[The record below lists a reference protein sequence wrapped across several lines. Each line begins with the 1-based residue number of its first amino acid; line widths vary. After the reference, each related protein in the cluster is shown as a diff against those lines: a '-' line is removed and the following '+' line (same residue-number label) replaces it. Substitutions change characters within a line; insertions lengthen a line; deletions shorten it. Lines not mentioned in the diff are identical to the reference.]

1 MFTGIDI
8 VPETV
13 PLDLEVN
20 LLTGGLRISL
30 SILVFATVVGSLPG
44 QQAERSNGTSEA
56 GPSPQ
61 VTTIQLGD
69 SLVALTKVWKF
80 RVGDSPIDPV
90 TLGPLWAEP
99 KFDDSNWEDVDL
111 TPKAGAVDPVS
122 GLSEFVPGWTAKG
135 HPHYWGYAWYRIR
148 VRVEARPG
156 VKLALAGPSNV
167 DDVYQAFDNGT
178 VVGSFGDFSRK
189 FPTIYYTQPVM
200 FMLPDHPG
208 SAGNERLI
216 AFRVWMEPNT
226 LFQGDDVGGFHIA
239 PVLGEA
245 SAVTAKHEMRWLEL
259 IRSYSLSPIQ
269 AVMYGLLGI
278 VACSLIL
285 FDREDRV
292 YLWIGVQL
300 LVSSLQYT
308 ATSIGSWTQWIGAMP
323 LTILQQ
329 VFIIPMV
336 YAGWVMT
343 WRLWFRL
350 RKPTWLPKALVV
362 LVVLLMVSNALG
374 SNIFFTWVSQPVS
387 TAFNW
392 LSIAVRL
399 ILAGLMLGNVFQGI
413 RLEGLD
419 GWLVLPAV
427 VLAGISGFSTELRL
441 LHVQTSFFLFG
452 SSVTAFQMSNLLLVA
467 ALSVLL
473 LRRLVV
479 SVRTQR
485 LMAQD
490 VKQAQEVQQVILP
503 EARSRLPGLIVESE
517 YRPAREVGG
526 DFFQIIPNPAD
537 GSLLIV
543 AGDVTGKGLKAGM
556 LVALLVG
563 AIRST
568 AELNADP
575 EFLLRALNRRLQG
588 RGDAHA
594 TCLALRIEAS
604 GEAKLANAGHMPPY
618 LNGQTIGIDG
628 SLPLGMVD
636 IPELSIMRVAL
647 KEGDRLVLISDGI
660 VEAMDE
666 NGHLFGFQR
675 VEELLRGE
683 TSASD
688 VAGAAQSFG
697 QVDDISVICVTRTAQ
712 LEAAAV

>member
-1 MFTGIDI
+1 MDI
-8 VPETV
+8 VPETA
-13 PLDLEVN
+13 PLGSEVN
-20 LLTGGLRISL
+20 VLTGGLRISL
-30 SILVFATVVGSLPG
+30 SILVLAMGVRSLPG
-44 QQAERSNGTSEA
+44 QPAGRGSATNEA
-56 GPSPQ
+56 SSSPQ

-80 RVGDSPIDPV
+80 RVGDSPVDPA

-99 KFDDSNWEDVDL
+99 KFDDSSWEDVDL
-111 TPKAGAVDPVS
+111 TPKMGAVDPVS
-122 GLSEFVPGWTAKG
+122 GLTDFVTGWTAKG

-148 VRVEARPG
+148 VRVEAKPG

-178 VVGSFGDFSRK
+178 LVGSFGDFSGKK

-200 FMLPDHPG
+200 FMLPDRPG
-208 SAGNERLI
+208 AAGNERLI

-259 IRSYSLSPIQ
+259 IRSYSLSPVQ
-269 AVMYGLLGI
+269 AVLFGLLGI

-300 LVSSLQYT
+300 LVSALQYT

-329 VFIIPMV
+329 VFIIPVV

-350 RKPTWLPKALVV
+350 RKPTWLPKALAV

-387 TAFNW
+387 TLFNW

-399 ILAGLMLGNVFQGI
+399 ILAALMLGNVIQGI
-413 RLEGLD
+413 RQEGLE

-503 EARSRLPGLIVESE
+503 EARTKLPGLIIESE

-526 DFFQIIPNPAD
+526 DFFQIIPNPAN

-568 AELNADP
+568 AELNTDP

-618 LNGQTIGIDG
+618 LNGQAIGIDG

-636 IPELSIMRVAL
+636 VPELSIKKVAL
-647 KEGDRLVLISDGI
+647 KESDRLVLTSDGI
-660 VEAMDE
+660 VEAMDA

-675 VEELLRGE
+675 LEEMLRGE
-683 TSASD
+683 WSASE

-697 QVDDISVICVTRTAQ
+697 QIDDISVICVTRTAE
-712 LEAAAV
+712 LTPAAV